1 MREADLDAV
10 IALYSQAE
18 GGNVLDQMPGAARE
32 DYRQAFLAIAPDPDN
47 VVWVAEVDGVVRGT
61 LQLTVTRYVANRG
74 ARVLWVEHVIVEQAT
89 RSRGIGEAM
98 MRFAIDEGRR
108 RGCLRVQ
115 LTSNKV
121 RTRAH
126 RFYERLGF
134 VATHE
139 GFKLAL

>member
-1 MREADLDAV
+1 MREPDLDAV
-10 IALYSQAE
+10 IALYAQPE
-18 GGNVLDQMPGAARE
+18 GGNVLDQQPGAARD
-32 DYRQAFLAIAPDPDN
+32 DYANALSAIAGDPDN
-47 VVWVAEVDGVVRGT
+47 GVWVAEVDGVVRGT
-61 LQLTVTRYVANRG
+61 LQLTTTRYVANRG
-74 ARVLWVEHVIVEQAT
+74 ARVMWVEHVIVDVT
-89 RSRGIGEAM
+89 MRSRGIGEAM